1 MGVFLQGCWH
11 ILWVVHLMG
20 DQRASWP
27 DDVVFAIIYLPA
39 AGKCRLNSNN
49 YGKCHLERMMGLC
62 SDGSPG
68 WWVIS
73 TEVEEGLGGPFE
85 QPRWCEA
92 LRVYLSTSLYVTPL
106 PLPRQIIANPTIGI
120 SSQLRQSHTHNHQ
133 KQDRPKIW
141 WTAAIEKHPF
151 AGNMNHNRTSKSL
164 KKREWRCD
172 TWGLGAKKGIRGNQT
187 MKGDLFSAG
196 ADRPVFKIA
205 MEMKKLRTPELNNV
219 YDFSVVCVRVFL
231 ASYLKYSD

>member
-120 SSQLRQSHTHNHQ
+120 SSQLTHSHTLTTTKN
-133 KQDRPKIW
+133 KIDPK
-141 WTAAIEKHPF
+141 
-151 AGNMNHNRTSKSL
+151 
-164 KKREWRCD
+164 
-172 TWGLGAKKGIRGNQT
+172 
-187 MKGDLFSAG
+187 SAG
-196 ADRPVFKIA
+196 QRQLKNILLQ
-205 MEMKKLRTPELNNV
+205 ETWIIIELQNPSKRGSEDV
-219 YDFSVVCVRVFL
+219 TL
-231 ASYLKYSD
+231 EG

>member
-1 MGVFLQGCWH
+1 MSFGKNDGPLQWWQSWLMSYFNGGRRRAW
-11 ILWVVHLMG
+11 WTFWATSVVWGLACLPLNLTLC
-20 DQRASWP
+20 DASP
-27 DDVVFAIIYLPA
+27 SPKTNNY
-39 AGKCRLNSNN
+39 KSNN
-49 YGKCHLERMMGLC
+49 WNFFSAE
-62 SDGSPG
+62 
-68 WWVIS
+68 
-73 TEVEEGLGGPFE
+73 T
-85 QPRWCEA
+85 
-92 LRVYLSTSLYVTPL
+92 
-106 PLPRQIIANPTIGI
+106 
-120 SSQLRQSHTHNHQ
+120 QSHTHNHQ
-133 KQDRPKIW
+133 EQDRPKIW

-172 TWGLGAKKGIRGNQT
+172 TWGIGAKKGIRENQT

-196 ADRPVFKIA
+196 VDRPVFKIA